1 MLSAKEAC
9 EISKGNR
16 ESSVKHELEQIESV
30 ILRATSRG
38 KTGAYFYDRISTMA
52 KSKLEELGYKV
63 DIQYTQRDGYSVN
76 ISWENGCN

>member
-1 MLSAKEAC
+1 MLTAQEAC

-16 ESSVKHELEQIESV
+16 ESSVEHELKQIESV
-30 ILRATSRG
+30 ILGATSRG
-38 KTGAYFYDRISTMA
+38 KTKAYFYDKISTMA

-76 ISWENGCN
+76 ISWGNGCN